1 MNDTLQ
7 WSIRG
12 EKFENGSRLKDWV
25 KIEESGVWH
34 WQYDAHE
41 LTFHIYEHDGQYWK
55 LYLARWVPEGE
66 TEYKYDF
73 GGQACRMT
81 LVEYKTRARSPHSKR
96 LMQVSDL
103 EWVRAY
109 EVDGKIHRVVKA
121 RAEDSNYESAN
132 SSKKSAA

>member
-7 WSIRG
+7 WTIRG

-55 LYLARWVPEGE
+55 LYLARWVTGN
-66 TEYKYDF
+66 EYRYDF

-81 LVEYKTRARSPHSKR
+81 LVEYTTRAHSPHSKK
-96 LMQVSDL
+96 LMQASDL
-103 EWVRAY
+103 EWVRTY
-109 EVDGKIHRVVKA
+109 EVDEKIHQIVKEGVKA
-121 RAEDSNYESAN
+121 SNREPDNY
-132 SSKKSAA
+132 SKKSVA